1 MYEIIGPEN
10 HEEFEE
16 FVTHSPYG
24 DVLQT
29 YAWSKQ
35 KPYWTFRAILV
46 RDESGSIC
54 GAMSVLIRK
63 IPGTPYSLM
72 YAARGPACDIN
83 NKEVL
88 AEILAGAKELAKKFR
103 CYCLKLDPG
112 VTFKETTF
120 MKNMDDL
127 GFILA
132 PKALNFE
139 NIQPQ
144 YVMVLD
150 IEGKTEEEVMA
161 SFKPKTRYNIRV
173 AKKKNVT
180 VKICGKEAVPD
191 FYKIMVETGER
202 DEFMIRPAQYF
213 ADMLD
218 NLGDMCRLYMAYDSE
233 GTPIAGTIA
242 AWTYDKVWYMYGAS
256 SNQHRN
262 LMPNYLLQWEM
273 IRWAI
278 ENHCRIYDFR
288 GISGDRSED
297 NHLYGLYRFKSGFNA
312 EFTEFVG
319 EYRYVFRPVAYKVIE
334 NAMPAAKKVLK
345 KIRNRGKNKKEQK
358 KQEQGNKEQA
368 NKEQAKDSARAES

>member
-16 FVTHSPYG
+16 FVSHHPKG
-24 DVLQT
+24 EILQT

-35 KPYWTFRAILV
+35 KPFWTFRAILV
-46 RDESGSIC
+46 RNDAGEII

-63 IPGTPYSLM
+63 IPATPYTLM
-72 YAARGPACDIN
+72 YAARGPVCDIN
-83 NKEVL
+83 DKETL
-88 AEILAGAKELAKKFR
+88 AELLKGAKDLAKQFR
-103 CYCLKLDPG
+103 CYVLKLDPD
-112 VTFKETTF
+112 VTFEETTF
-120 MKNMDDL
+120 MKHMEDL

-144 YVMVLD
+144 YVMMLH
-150 IEGKTEEEVMA
+150 IQGKTEDEVMA
-161 SFKPKTRYNIRV
+161 MFKPKTRYNIRL
-173 AKKKNVT
+173 AKKKGVV

-191 FYKIMVETGER
+191 FYRIMKETGAR

-218 NLGDMCRLYMAYDSE
+218 NLGENCRLYMAYSAE
-233 GTPIAGTIA
+233 GEPIAGTIA
-242 AWTYDKVWYMYGAS
+242 CWLYDKVWYMYGAS
-256 SNQHRN
+256 SNSHRN

-273 IRWAI
+273 IRWAV
-278 ENHCRIYDFR
+278 EKNCRIYDFR

-319 EYRYVFRPVAYKVIE
+319 EYRYVFRPLAYTFIE
-334 NAMPAAKKVLK
+334 NAMPAAKKILK
-345 KIRNRGKNKKEQK
+345 KIRNMKKKKE
-358 KQEQGNKEQA
+358 
-368 NKEQAKDSARAES
+368 D